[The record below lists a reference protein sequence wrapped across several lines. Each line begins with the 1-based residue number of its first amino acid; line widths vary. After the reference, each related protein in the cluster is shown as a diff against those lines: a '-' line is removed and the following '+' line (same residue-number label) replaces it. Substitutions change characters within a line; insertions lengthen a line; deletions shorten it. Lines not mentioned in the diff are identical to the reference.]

1 MGRDGHQFIQD
12 MRDGA
17 TAGFK
22 YFDMHKPQRI
32 SVTVRGDSGTV
43 LVRTSPEKP
52 PIAVIRIDKA
62 KKWRMFS
69 ANLPPLVGKTAL
81 YFTFTGEG
89 KMDFL
94 SFALHETMI

>member
-1 MGRDGHQFIQD
+1 VIQ
-12 MRDGA
+12 
-17 TAGFK
+17 
-22 YFDMHKPQRI
+22 
-32 SVTVRGDSGTV
+32 
-43 LVRTSPEKP
+43 
-52 PIAVIRIDKA
+52 IDKTSA
-62 KKWRMFS
+62 WRTFS